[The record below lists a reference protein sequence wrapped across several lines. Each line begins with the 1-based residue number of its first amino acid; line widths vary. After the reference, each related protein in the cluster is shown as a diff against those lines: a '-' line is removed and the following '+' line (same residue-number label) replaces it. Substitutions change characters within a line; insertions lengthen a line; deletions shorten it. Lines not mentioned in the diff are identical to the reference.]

1 MDADVMITIA
11 FALEV
16 VLFALAA
23 AIFVAREARK
33 AGAIA
38 ATAREGWPG
47 APRPPRG
54 VEVAKVEDATRL
66 GTSASRR
73 AGRGVR

>member
-33 AGAIA
+33 AGAIKA
-38 ATAREGWPG
+38 AARERCPG
-47 APRPPRG
+47 AHRPPRG
-54 VEVAKVEDATRL
+54 VDDSKVADTTRL
-66 GTSASRR
+66 GTSPSRR
-73 AGRGVR
+73 AARG

>member
-38 ATAREGWPG
+38 AAAREGWSG

-54 VEVAKVEDATRL
+54 FDDAKGADTTRL

-73 AGRGVR
+73 AARG